1 MLEVQI
7 SRNNGTIDF
16 NFEDLKDALT
26 GELEFYK
33 NLVFTEDTKADAKKT
48 VAELRKL
55 KKQINDKRIEVKKLY
70 MQPYTNF
77 EAKVK
82 ELDKLINE
90 PIAYISE
97 QIDAF
102 EQKRIEEKREL
113 INEIYL
119 ELVSEREDIA
129 GYAEL
134 NRVYDSKWENA
145 STSKKTIQEAIT
157 SYLDSVGNDI
167 AAIES
172 MESEYEA
179 KALMRYKETGVLSDA
194 LLTIRQWEKQK
205 EEILKAEE
213 EKQKQ
218 EALKAEEEKHAEI
231 EADEILDAPEPI
243 EEFIEPTEK
252 NDIMK
257 IARYEVKVDPF
268 QQTQLECYMQ
278 ECGIQYRRLD

>member
-16 NFEDLKDALT
+16 NFEDLKEALT
-26 GELEFYK
+26 AELELYK

-55 KKQINDKRIEVKKLY
+55 KKQISDKRIEVKKLY
-70 MQPYTNF
+70 MQPYTDF

-90 PIAYISE
+90 PITFISE

-157 SYLDSVGNDI
+157 SYLDSVDNDI

-213 EKQKQ
+213 EKQA
-218 EALKAEEEKHAEI
+218 EA
-231 EADEILDAPEPI
+231 EADEILDAPEPV

>member
-16 NFEDLKDALT
+16 NFEDLKEALT
-26 GELEFYK
+26 AELELYK

-55 KKQINDKRIEVKKLY
+55 KKQISDKRIEVKKLY
-70 MQPYTNF
+70 MQPYADF

-113 INEIYL
+113 INDIYL
-119 ELVSEREDIA
+119 ELVSGREDIA

-145 STSKKTIQEAIT
+145 STSKKSIQEEIA
-157 SYLDSVGNDI
+157 SYLDSVANDI
-167 AAIES
+167 AAIKS

-179 KALMRYKETGVLSDA
+179 KALMKYKETGVLSDA

-218 EALKAEEEKHAEI
+218 EALKAEEEKQAEA
-231 EADEILDAPEPI
+231 EADEILDAPEPVK
-243 EEFIEPTEK
+243 EFIEPTEK

-257 IARYEVKVDPF
+257 LARYEVKVDPF
-268 QQTQLECYMQ
+268 QQAQLECYMQ

>member
-16 NFEDLKDALT
+16 NFEDLKEALT
-26 GELEFYK
+26 AELELYK

-55 KKQINDKRIEVKKLY
+55 KKQISDKRIEVKKLY
-70 MQPYTNF
+70 MQPYTDF

-90 PIAYISE
+90 PITFISE

-157 SYLDSVGNDI
+157 SYLDSVDNDI

-213 EKQKQ
+213 EKQA
-218 EALKAEEEKHAEI
+218 EA

>member
-26 GELEFYK
+26 AELELYK

-70 MQPYTNF
+70 MQPYTDF

-90 PIAYISE
+90 PITFISE

-157 SYLDSVGNDI
+157 SYLDSVDNDI

-213 EKQKQ
+213 EKQA
-218 EALKAEEEKHAEI
+218 EA

-257 IARYEVKVDPF
+257 LARYEVKVDPF

>member
-26 GELEFYK
+26 AELELYK

-55 KKQINDKRIEVKKLY
+55 KKQISDKRIEVKKLY
-70 MQPYTNF
+70 MQPYTDF

-90 PIAYISE
+90 PITFISE

-145 STSKKTIQEAIT
+145 STSKHTIQEAIT
-157 SYLDSVGNDI
+157 SYLDSVDNDI

-213 EKQKQ
+213 EK
-218 EALKAEEEKHAEI
+218 HAEI
-231 EADEILDAPEPI
+231 EADKILDAPEPI

-257 IARYEVKVDPF
+257 LARYEVKVDPF

>member
-26 GELEFYK
+26 AELELYK

-55 KKQINDKRIEVKKLY
+55 KKQISDKRIEVKKLY
-70 MQPYTNF
+70 MQPYTDF

-97 QIDAF
+97 QIDVF

-113 INEIYL
+113 INKIYL

-157 SYLDSVGNDI
+157 SYLDSVDNDI

-213 EKQKQ
+213 EK
-218 EALKAEEEKHAEI
+218 HAEI

-243 EEFIEPTEK
+243 EEFTEPTEK

-257 IARYEVKVDPF
+257 TARYEVKVDPF

>member
-26 GELEFYK
+26 AELELYK

-70 MQPYTNF
+70 MQPYTDF

-90 PIAYISE
+90 PITFISE

-157 SYLDSVGNDI
+157 SYLDSVDNDI

-213 EKQKQ
+213 EKQA
-218 EALKAEEEKHAEI
+218 EA

-243 EEFIEPTEK
+243 EEFTEPTEK

>member
-16 NFEDLKDALT
+16 NFEEIKEALAA
-26 GELEFYK
+26 ELELYK

-55 KKQINDKRIEVKKLY
+55 KKQISDKRIEAKKLY
-70 MQPYTNF
+70 MQPYTDF

-90 PIAYISE
+90 PITFISE

-119 ELVSEREDIA
+119 ELVSGREDIA

-134 NRVYDSKWENA
+134 SRAYDSKWENA
-145 STSKKTIQEAIT
+145 STSKKAIQEAIT
-157 SYLDSVGNDI
+157 SYLDIVANDI
-167 AAIES
+167 AAIKS

-179 KALMRYKETGVLSDA
+179 KALTRYKETGVLSDA

-213 EKQKQ
+213 RKQAEEKQA
-218 EALKAEEEKHAEI
+218 EA
-231 EADEILDAPEPI
+231 EADEILDAAEPI
-243 EEFIEPTEK
+243 EEFTEPTEK

>member
-26 GELEFYK
+26 AELELYK

-55 KKQINDKRIEVKKLY
+55 KKQISDKRIEVKKLY
-70 MQPYTNF
+70 MQPYTDF

-90 PIAYISE
+90 PITFISE

-113 INEIYL
+113 INKIYL

-157 SYLDSVGNDI
+157 SYLDSVDNDI

-213 EKQKQ
+213 EKQA
-218 EALKAEEEKHAEI
+218 EA

-278 ECGIQYRRLD
+278 ECDIQYRRLD

>member
-16 NFEDLKDALT
+16 NFEDLKEALT
-26 GELEFYK
+26 AELELYK

-48 VAELRKL
+48 VAKLRQL
-55 KKQINDKRIEVKKLY
+55 KKQISDKRIEVKKLY
-70 MQPYTNF
+70 MQPYTDF

-97 QIDAF
+97 QIDVF
-102 EQKRIEEKREL
+102 EQKRIEKKREL
-113 INEIYL
+113 INKIYL

-157 SYLDSVGNDI
+157 SYLDSVDNDI

-213 EKQKQ
+213 EKQA
-218 EALKAEEEKHAEI
+218 EA

>member
-16 NFEDLKDALT
+16 NFEDLKGALT
-26 GELEFYK
+26 AELELYK

-55 KKQINDKRIEVKKLY
+55 KKQISDKRIEVKKLY
-70 MQPYTNF
+70 MQPYTDF

-90 PIAYISE
+90 PITFISE

-157 SYLDSVGNDI
+157 SYLDSVDNDI

-213 EKQKQ
+213 EKQA
-218 EALKAEEEKHAEI
+218 EA
-231 EADEILDAPEPI
+231 EADEILDAPEPV

-257 IARYEVKVDPF
+257 LARYEVKVDPF

>member
-1 MLEVQI
+1 MLEVKI

-26 GELEFYK
+26 AELELYK

-55 KKQINDKRIEVKKLY
+55 KKQISDKRIEVKKLY
-70 MQPYTNF
+70 MQPYTDF

-90 PIAYISE
+90 PITFISE

-157 SYLDSVGNDI
+157 SYLDSVDNDI

-213 EKQKQ
+213 EKQA
-218 EALKAEEEKHAEI
+218 EA

>member
-26 GELEFYK
+26 AELELYK

-70 MQPYTNF
+70 MQPYTDF

-90 PIAYISE
+90 PITFISE

-129 GYAEL
+129 GYVEL

-145 STSKKTIQEAIT
+145 STSKKTIQEAII
-157 SYLDSVGNDI
+157 SYLDSVDNDI

-213 EKQKQ
+213 EKQA
-218 EALKAEEEKHAEI
+218 EA

>member
-26 GELEFYK
+26 AELELYK

-55 KKQINDKRIEVKKLY
+55 KKQISDKRIEVKKLY
-70 MQPYTNF
+70 MQPYTDF

-145 STSKKTIQEAIT
+145 STSKKTIQEAII
-157 SYLDSVGNDI
+157 SYLDSVDNDI
-167 AAIES
+167 AAIKS
-172 MESEYEA
+172 MESEYET

-213 EKQKQ
+213 EK
-218 EALKAEEEKHAEI
+218 HAEI

-243 EEFIEPTEK
+243 EEFTEPTEK

>member
-7 SRNNGTIDF
+7 ERSNGAISF
-16 NFEDLKDALT
+16 NFEDIKEALAA
-26 GELEFYK
+26 ELELYK
-33 NLVFTEDTKADAKKT
+33 NLVFTEETKTDAKKT

-70 MQPYTNF
+70 MQPYTDF

-90 PIAYISE
+90 PITFISE

-119 ELVSEREDIA
+119 EAVSGREDIA

-145 STSKKTIQEAIT
+145 STSKKSIQEAIT
-157 SYLDSVGNDI
+157 NYLDGVTNDI
-167 AAIES
+167 DAIKS
-172 MESEYEA
+172 MESEYEV
-179 KALMRYKETGVLSDA
+179 KALMKYKETGILSDA

-213 EKQKQ
+213 EKQ
-218 EALKAEEEKHAEI
+218 AEV
-231 EADEILDAPEPI
+231 EADEILDAPEPV

-257 IARYEVKVDPF
+257 LTRYEVKVDPF
-268 QQTQLECYMQ
+268 QQAQLECYMQ

>member
-7 SRNNGTIDF
+7 VRNNGTIDF
-16 NFEDLKDALT
+16 NFEDIKDALAS
-26 GELEFYK
+26 ELELYK
-33 NLVFTEDTKADAKKT
+33 NLVFMEDTKADAKKT

-55 KKQINDKRIEVKKLY
+55 KKQISDKRIEVKKLY
-70 MQPYTNF
+70 MQPYTDF

-90 PIAYISE
+90 PITFISE

-113 INEIYL
+113 INDIYL
-119 ELVSEREDIA
+119 ELVSGREDIA

-145 STSKKTIQEAIT
+145 STSKKTIQESIT
-157 SYLDSVGNDI
+157 NYLDGVTNDV
-167 AAIES
+167 AAIKS

-179 KALMRYKETGVLSDA
+179 KALMKYKETGVLSDA

-213 EKQKQ
+213 EKQA
-218 EALKAEEEKHAEI
+218 EA
-231 EADEILDAPEPI
+231 EADEILDAPEPV

-257 IARYEVKVDPF
+257 LTRYEVKVDPF
-268 QQTQLECYMQ
+268 QQAQLECYMQ

>member
-26 GELEFYK
+26 AELELYK

-55 KKQINDKRIEVKKLY
+55 KKQISDKRIEVKKLY
-70 MQPYTNF
+70 MQPYTDF

-157 SYLDSVGNDI
+157 SYLDSVDNDI

-213 EKQKQ
+213 EKQA
-218 EALKAEEEKHAEI
+218 EA

-243 EEFIEPTEK
+243 EEFIEQTEK
-252 NDIMK
+252 NDIIK

>member
-7 SRNNGTIDF
+7 ERSNGAISF
-16 NFEDLKDALT
+16 NFEDIKEALAA
-26 GELEFYK
+26 ELELYK

-70 MQPYTNF
+70 MQPYTDF
-77 EAKVK
+77 ETKVK

-90 PIAYISE
+90 PITFISE

-113 INEIYL
+113 INDIYL
-119 ELVSEREDIA
+119 ELVSGRDDIA

-134 NRVYDSKWENA
+134 NRAYDSKWENT
-145 STSKKTIQEAIT
+145 STSKKTIQESIT
-157 SYLDSVGNDI
+157 NYLDGVANDI
-167 AAIES
+167 AAIKS
-172 MESEYEA
+172 MESEYEV
-179 KALMRYKETGVLSDA
+179 KALMKYKETGVLSDA

-205 EEILKAEE
+205 
-213 EKQKQ
+213 Q
-218 EALKAEEEKHAEI
+218 EALKAEEEKQAEA
-231 EADEILDAPEPI
+231 EADEILDAPEPV

-257 IARYEVKVDPF
+257 LTRYEVKVDPF
-268 QQTQLECYMQ
+268 QQAQLECYMQ

>member
-16 NFEDLKDALT
+16 NFEDLKEALT
-26 GELEFYK
+26 AELELYK

-55 KKQINDKRIEVKKLY
+55 KKQISDKRIEVKKLY
-70 MQPYTNF
+70 MQPYTDF

-157 SYLDSVGNDI
+157 SYLDSVDNDI

-213 EKQKQ
+213 EKQA
-218 EALKAEEEKHAEI
+218 EA

-243 EEFIEPTEK
+243 EEFTEPTEK

>member
-70 MQPYTNF
+70 MQPYTDF

-157 SYLDSVGNDI
+157 SYLDSVDNDI

-213 EKQKQ
+213 EKQA
-218 EALKAEEEKHAEI
+218 EA

-243 EEFIEPTEK
+243 EEFTEPTEK

>member
-16 NFEDLKDALT
+16 NFEDLKEALT
-26 GELEFYK
+26 AELELYK

-55 KKQINDKRIEVKKLY
+55 KKQISDKRIEVKKLY
-70 MQPYTNF
+70 MQPYTDF

-90 PIAYISE
+90 PITFISE

-113 INEIYL
+113 INDIYL
-119 ELVSEREDIA
+119 ELVSGREDIA

-145 STSKKTIQEAIT
+145 STSKKTIQESIT
-157 SYLDSVGNDI
+157 NYLDGVANDI
-167 AAIES
+167 AAIKS

-179 KALMRYKETGVLSDA
+179 KALMKYKETGVLSDA

-213 EKQKQ
+213 EKQA
-218 EALKAEEEKHAEI
+218 EA

-243 EEFIEPTEK
+243 EEFTEPTEK

-257 IARYEVKVDPF
+257 MARYEVKVDPF
-268 QQTQLECYMQ
+268 QQAQLECYMQ

>member
-26 GELEFYK
+26 AELELYK

-55 KKQINDKRIEVKKLY
+55 KKQISDKRIEVKKLY
-70 MQPYTNF
+70 MQPYTDF

-157 SYLDSVGNDI
+157 SYLDSVDNDI

-218 EALKAEEEKHAEI
+218 EALKTEEEKHAEI

>member
-55 KKQINDKRIEVKKLY
+55 KKQISDKRIEVKKLY
-70 MQPYTNF
+70 MQPYTDF

-129 GYAEL
+129 GYVEL

-145 STSKKTIQEAIT
+145 STSKKTIQEAII
-157 SYLDSVGNDI
+157 SYLDSVDNDI
-167 AAIES
+167 AAIKS
-172 MESEYEA
+172 MESEYET

-213 EKQKQ
+213 EK
-218 EALKAEEEKHAEI
+218 HAEI

-243 EEFIEPTEK
+243 EEFTEPTEK

>member
-16 NFEDLKDALT
+16 NFEDLKEALT
-26 GELEFYK
+26 AELELYK

-55 KKQINDKRIEVKKLY
+55 KKQISDKRIEVKKLY

-113 INEIYL
+113 INDIYL

-145 STSKKTIQEAIT
+145 STSKKTIQESIT
-157 SYLDSVGNDI
+157 NYLDGVANDI
-167 AAIES
+167 AAIKS
-172 MESEYEA
+172 MESEYET

-213 EKQKQ
+213 EKQA
-218 EALKAEEEKHAEI
+218 EA
-231 EADEILDAPEPI
+231 EADEILDAPEPA

-257 IARYEVKVDPF
+257 LARYEVKVDPF

>member
-26 GELEFYK
+26 AELELYK

-55 KKQINDKRIEVKKLY
+55 KKQISDKRIEVKKLY
-70 MQPYTNF
+70 MQPYTDF

-90 PIAYISE
+90 PITFISE

-157 SYLDSVGNDI
+157 SYLDSVDNDI
-167 AAIES
+167 AAIKS

-213 EKQKQ
+213 EKQA
-218 EALKAEEEKHAEI
+218 EA
-231 EADEILDAPEPI
+231 EADEILDAPEPV

>member
-26 GELEFYK
+26 AELELYK

-70 MQPYTNF
+70 MQPYTDF

-90 PIAYISE
+90 PITFISE

-157 SYLDSVGNDI
+157 SYLDSVDNDI

-213 EKQKQ
+213 EKQA
-218 EALKAEEEKHAEI
+218 EA

>member
-16 NFEDLKDALT
+16 NFEDLKEALT
-26 GELEFYK
+26 AELELYK

-55 KKQINDKRIEVKKLY
+55 KKQIGDKRIEVKKLY
-70 MQPYTNF
+70 MQPYTDF

-90 PIAYISE
+90 PIAFITE

-102 EQKRIEEKREL
+102 EKKRIEEKREL
-113 INEIYL
+113 INDIYL
-119 ELVSEREDIA
+119 ELVSGREDIA

-145 STSKKTIQEAIT
+145 STSKKSIQEAIT
-157 SYLDSVGNDI
+157 SYLENVTNDI
-167 AAIES
+167 AAIKS
-172 MESEYEA
+172 MESEYET
-179 KALMRYKETGVLSDA
+179 KALTRYKETGVLSDA
-194 LLTIRQWEKQK
+194 LLTIRQREKQK

-213 EKQKQ
+213 EKQA
-218 EALKAEEEKHAEI
+218 EA
-231 EADEILDAPEPI
+231 EADEILDAPEPV

-257 IARYEVKVDPF
+257 LARYEVKVDPF
-268 QQTQLECYMQ
+268 QQAQLECYMQ

>member
-1 MLEVQI
+1 MLEVRI
-7 SRNNGTIDF
+7 VRNNGTIDF
-16 NFEDLKDALT
+16 NFEDIKDALAS
-26 GELEFYK
+26 ELELYK

-55 KKQINDKRIEVKKLY
+55 KKQISDKRIEVKKLY
-70 MQPYTNF
+70 MQPYTDF

-90 PIAYISE
+90 PITFISE

-113 INEIYL
+113 INDIYL

-145 STSKKTIQEAIT
+145 STSKKAIQEAIT
-157 SYLDSVGNDI
+157 SYLDSVANDI
-167 AAIES
+167 AAIKS
-172 MESEYEA
+172 MESEYET

-213 EKQKQ
+213 KKQAEEKQA
-218 EALKAEEEKHAEI
+218 EA
-231 EADEILDAPEPI
+231 EADEILDVPEPI
-243 EEFIEPTEK
+243 EEFTEPTEK

>member
-26 GELEFYK
+26 AELELYK

-70 MQPYTNF
+70 IQPYTNF

-97 QIDAF
+97 QIDVF

-113 INEIYL
+113 INKIYL

-129 GYAEL
+129 GYVEL

-145 STSKKTIQEAIT
+145 STSKKTIQEAII
-157 SYLDSVGNDI
+157 SYLDSVDNDI
-167 AAIES
+167 AAIKS
-172 MESEYEA
+172 MESEYET

-213 EKQKQ
+213 EK
-218 EALKAEEEKHAEI
+218 HAEI

-243 EEFIEPTEK
+243 EEFTEPTEK

>member
-26 GELEFYK
+26 AELELYK

-55 KKQINDKRIEVKKLY
+55 KKQISDKRIEVKKLY
-70 MQPYTNF
+70 MQPYTDF

-90 PIAYISE
+90 PITFISE
-97 QIDAF
+97 QIDVF

-113 INEIYL
+113 INKIYL

-157 SYLDSVGNDI
+157 SYLDSVDSDI

-213 EKQKQ
+213 EKQA
-218 EALKAEEEKHAEI
+218 EA

>member
-7 SRNNGTIDF
+7 ERSNGAISF
-16 NFEDLKDALT
+16 NFEDIKEALAA
-26 GELEFYK
+26 ELELYK
-33 NLVFTEDTKADAKKT
+33 NLVFTEETKTDAKKT

-55 KKQINDKRIEVKKLY
+55 KKQISDKRIEVKKLY
-70 MQPYTNF
+70 MQPYTDF

-90 PIAYISE
+90 PITFISE

-113 INEIYL
+113 INDIYL
-119 ELVSEREDIA
+119 EAVSEREDIA

-157 SYLDSVGNDI
+157 NYLDGVANDI
-167 AAIES
+167 AAIKS
-172 MESEYEA
+172 MESEYET

-213 EKQKQ
+213 EKQA
-218 EALKAEEEKHAEI
+218 EA
-231 EADEILDAPEPI
+231 EADEILDAPEPV

-252 NDIMK
+252 NDIIK
-257 IARYEVKVDPF
+257 LARYEVKVDPF

>member
-26 GELEFYK
+26 AELELYK

-55 KKQINDKRIEVKKLY
+55 KKQISDKRIEVKKLY
-70 MQPYTNF
+70 MQPYTDF

-90 PIAYISE
+90 PITFISE

-157 SYLDSVGNDI
+157 SYLDIVDNDI

-213 EKQKQ
+213 EKQA
-218 EALKAEEEKHAEI
+218 EA

>member
-26 GELEFYK
+26 AELELYK

-70 MQPYTNF
+70 MQPYTDF

-113 INEIYL
+113 INKIYL

-157 SYLDSVGNDI
+157 SYLDSVDNDI

-213 EKQKQ
+213 EKQA
-218 EALKAEEEKHAEI
+218 EA

-243 EEFIEPTEK
+243 EEFTEPTEK

>member
-26 GELEFYK
+26 AELELYK

-55 KKQINDKRIEVKKLY
+55 KKQISDKRIEVKKLY
-70 MQPYTNF
+70 MQPYTDF

-90 PIAYISE
+90 PITFISE

-129 GYAEL
+129 GYVEF

-157 SYLDSVGNDI
+157 NYLDSVGNDI

-213 EKQKQ
+213 EKQA
-218 EALKAEEEKHAEI
+218 EA

-252 NDIMK
+252 NDNMK
-257 IARYEVKVDPF
+257 TARYEVKVDPF

>member
-26 GELEFYK
+26 AELELYK

-55 KKQINDKRIEVKKLY
+55 KKQISDKRIEVKKLY
-70 MQPYTNF
+70 MQPYTDF

-145 STSKKTIQEAIT
+145 STSKRTIQEAIT
-157 SYLDSVGNDI
+157 SYLDSVDSDI

-213 EKQKQ
+213 EKQA
-218 EALKAEEEKHAEI
+218 EA

>member
-16 NFEDLKDALT
+16 NFEDLKEALT
-26 GELEFYK
+26 AELELYK

-55 KKQINDKRIEVKKLY
+55 KKQISDKRTEVKKLY
-70 MQPYTNF
+70 MQPYTDF

-157 SYLDSVGNDI
+157 SYLDSVDNDI

-213 EKQKQ
+213 EKQA
-218 EALKAEEEKHAEI
+218 EA

-243 EEFIEPTEK
+243 EEFTEPTEK

>member
-16 NFEDLKDALT
+16 NFEDLKDTLT
-26 GELEFYK
+26 AELELYK

-55 KKQINDKRIEVKKLY
+55 KKQISDKRIEVKKLY

-90 PIAYISE
+90 PIAYISG
-97 QIDAF
+97 QIDAC

-157 SYLDSVGNDI
+157 SYLDSVDNDI
-167 AAIES
+167 AAIKS

-213 EKQKQ
+213 EKQA
-218 EALKAEEEKHAEI
+218 EA

-257 IARYEVKVDPF
+257 LARYEVKVDPF

>member
-16 NFEDLKDALT
+16 NFEDLKEALT
-26 GELEFYK
+26 AELELYK

-48 VAELRKL
+48 VAERRKL
-55 KKQINDKRIEVKKLY
+55 KKQISDKRIEVKKLY
-70 MQPYTNF
+70 MQPYTDF

-90 PIAYISE
+90 PITFISE

-129 GYAEL
+129 GYVEL